1 MTVAIDICPGTPAD
15 DVIIADHFGKM
26 WRDSPVPSDALVAD
40 WFDRTMA
47 FIAAARAGG
56 SFLSYV
62 ARSGPDIVGSLAVQR
77 FAGLYPDVIRTDYRR
92 YGYVWGVFVCPERRR
107 EGIASVLVQRSMNDL
122 QQLGYSRVLLH
133 ASVMGHPVYEALGFT
148 TTNEMQV
155 DLAA

>member
-26 WRDSPVPSDALVAD
+26 WRDSPVPSDALVDD

-62 ARSGPDIVGSLAVQR
+62 ARSGPDIVGSLAVQQ

-92 YGYVWGVFVCPERRR
+92 YGYVWGVYVSPERRR
-107 EGIASVLVQRSMNDL
+107 EGIASALVQRSMSDM
-122 QQLGYSRVLLH
+122 QQLCYSRFLLH
-133 ASVMGHPVYEALGFT
+133 ASVMGHPVYEALRFT
-148 TTNEMQV
+148 TTNEMQF
-155 DLAA
+155 DLVA

>member
-1 MTVAIDICPGTPAD
+1 
-15 DVIIADHFGKM
+15 
-26 WRDSPVPSDALVAD
+26 
-40 WFDRTMA
+40 
-47 FIAAARAGG
+47 
-56 SFLSYV
+56 
-62 ARSGPDIVGSLAVQR
+62 VQQ
-77 FAGLYPDVIRTDYRR
+77 FAGLYPDVIRTDFRR

-133 ASVMGHPVYEALGFT
+133 ASVMGNPVYEALGFT

>member
-1 MTVAIDICPGTPAD
+1 MTDIDICPGGPTD

-26 WRDSPVPSDALVAD
+26 WRDSPVPSEALVAD

-47 FIAAARAGG
+47 FIAAARDGG

-62 ARSGPDIVGSLAVQR
+62 ARSGPDIVGSLAVQQ

-92 YGYVWGVFVCPERRR
+92 YGYVWGVFVNPQRRR
-107 EGIASVLVQRSMNDL
+107 EGIASALVRRSMNDL

-133 ASVMGHPVYEALGFT
+133 ASVMGNPVYEALGFT
-148 TTNEMQV
+148 TTNEMKV
-155 DLAA
+155 DLVA